1 MNRRI
6 FSWLT
11 ILLAAVALPLSAAP
25 APNGAIGCAPDA
37 ALTDTATYASQDG
50 ERHIAMV
57 NSKIAVETLTG
68 HRAVEYFKK
77 LRAEKPARFKDAGK
91 FLAQEG
97 YKPTNIV
104 TVFRTL
110 RITEAQLRQGI
121 VPPAVPQK
129 ASTTVTSSEG
139 EVVFWSWDDG
149 DDGTWEGSTYV
160 ERYSDGAYTNSDSQ
174 SDIQTSDYYEIW
186 SEVTSSGGGGDG
198 PGDEPIA
205 VSFEPKQET
214 GQVRLAV
221 AGGPNAMLMQQGAL
235 NPRLVQDDG
244 FDWQAFLACSVGGCS
259 ACAVTCTFTG
269 PAWAGCFGPCC
280 GGIVVGCAIQEL
292 IMLI

>member
-1 MNRRI
+1 MYRRI
-6 FSWLT
+6 LSLLT

-25 APNGAIGCAPDA
+25 APSDATGCAPNVSLA
-37 ALTDTATYASQDG
+37 DTPTYASQDG

-68 HRAVEYFKK
+68 HRAVEYFQK
-77 LRAEKPARFKDAGK
+77 LRAEKPARFKEAGK
-91 FLAQEG
+91 FLAQKG
-97 YKPTNIV
+97 YKPTNTV

-121 VPPAVPQK
+121 VPPAVPQR

-174 SDIQTSDYYEIW
+174 SDIQTSDYFEIW
-186 SEVTSSGGGGDG
+186 SDVTSSGGGGDG
-198 PGDEPIA
+198 PGDDPIA
-205 VSFEPKQET
+205 VSFEPKQDAN
-214 GQVRLAV
+214 QVRFAV
-221 AGGPNAMLMQQGAL
+221 AGGPNAALMQQGAL
-235 NPRLVQDDG
+235 NPRLVLDG
-244 FDWQAFLACSVGGCS
+244 FDWQGFLSCSIGGCS
-259 ACAVTCTFTG
+259 GCAVSCAFTG
-269 PAWAGCFGPCC
+269 PTWPGCFGPCC
-280 GGIVVGCAIQEL
+280 GAVVVACAIQEL
-292 IMLI
+292 ILMI